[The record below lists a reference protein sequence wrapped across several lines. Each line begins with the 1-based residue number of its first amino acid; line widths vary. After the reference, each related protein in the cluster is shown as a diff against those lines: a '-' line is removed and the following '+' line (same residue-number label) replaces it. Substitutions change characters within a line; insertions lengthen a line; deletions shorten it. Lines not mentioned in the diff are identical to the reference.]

1 MEKEKNS
8 EEFVSEDNGCACCR
22 KSLNSEEFVS
32 EDNGCACCRTSLKAE
47 LLERADRLSV
57 EVSVL
62 SLREGRS
69 RRLYLCCG
77 TKNEPVVSCD
87 GVYSDV
93 LSKRLDSDVE
103 GFRRSF
109 SGG

>member
-1 MEKEKNS
+1 MQSDVKYREGIKS

-22 KSLNSEEFVS
+22 
-32 EDNGCACCRTSLKAE
+32 RSLKVE

-62 SLREGRS
+62 SLCEGRS
-69 RRLYLCCG
+69 RRLHLWCG
-77 TKNEPVVSCD
+77 TKSELVVSCD

-93 LSKRLDSDVE
+93 LSKRFESDVE
-103 GFRRSF
+103 GFRRGF
-109 SGG
+109 NGG

>member
-1 MEKEKNS
+1 MVVRVVVLRNL
-8 EEFVSEDNGCACCR
+8 R
-22 KSLNSEEFVS
+22 
-32 EDNGCACCRTSLKAE
+32 AE

-77 TKNEPVVSCD
+77 TKSEPVVSCD

-93 LSKRLDSDVE
+93 LSKRFDSDVE
-103 GFRRSF
+103 GFRRGFNGCLSFEEVVLSSGGNF
-109 SGG
+109 SGGNFVYSVSGMCTR

>member
-1 MEKEKNS
+1 MVENS
-8 EEFVSEDNGCACCR
+8 EEFVSQ
-22 KSLNSEEFVS
+22 
-32 EDNGCACCRTSLKAE
+32 DNGCACCRTSLKAE
-47 LLERADRLSV
+47 LLERANRLSV

-62 SLREGRS
+62 SLRERRS

-77 TKNEPVVSCD
+77 TKSEPVVSCD

-93 LSKRLDSDVE
+93 MSKSFDSDVE
-103 GFRRSF
+103 SFRRNF

>member
-1 MEKEKNS
+1 MYGEGIKS
-8 EEFVSEDNGCACCR
+8 EELVSEDNGCSCCR
-22 KSLNSEEFVS
+22 RSLQV
-32 EDNGCACCRTSLKAE
+32 E

-69 RRLYLCCG
+69 RRLYLWCG
-77 TKNEPVVSCD
+77 TKSEPVVSCD

-93 LSKRLDSDVE
+93 LSKRFDSDVE
-103 GFRRSF
+103 GFRRGF
-109 SGG
+109 NGG

>member
-1 MEKEKNS
+1 MKS

-22 KSLNSEEFVS
+22 KSLKV
-32 EDNGCACCRTSLKAE
+32 E

-69 RRLYLCCG
+69 RRLYLWCG
-77 TKNEPVVSCD
+77 TKMSLLYLVMECILMYCLKDLIVM
-87 GVYSDV
+87 
-93 LSKRLDSDVE
+93 
-103 GFRRSF
+103 
-109 SGG
+109 

>member
-1 MEKEKNS
+1 MNS

-22 KSLNSEEFVS
+22 
-32 EDNGCACCRTSLKAE
+32 RSLKVE

-57 EVSVL
+57 EVSVI

-69 RRLYLCCG
+69 RRLYLWCG
-77 TKNEPVVSCD
+77 TKSEPVVSCD

-93 LSKRLDSDVE
+93 LSKRFDSDVE
-103 GFRRSF
+103 GFRRGF
-109 SGG
+109 NGG

>member
-1 MEKEKNS
+1 MSKPDLKYGEGIKS

-22 KSLNSEEFVS
+22 
-32 EDNGCACCRTSLKAE
+32 RSLKVE
-47 LLERADRLSV
+47 LLERADRLRV

-69 RRLYLCCG
+69 RRLFLWCG
-77 TKNEPVVSCD
+77 TKSEPIVSCD

-93 LSKRLDSDVE
+93 LSKRFESDVE
-103 GFRRSF
+103 DFQRGFN
-109 SGG
+109 GG

>member
-1 MEKEKNS
+1 MKYGEGINS
-8 EEFVSEDNGCACCR
+8 EEFVSEDNGCACF
-22 KSLNSEEFVS
+22 S
-32 EDNGCACCRTSLKAE
+32 TSLKAE

-77 TKNEPVVSCD
+77 TKSELVASCD

-93 LSKRLDSDVE
+93 LSKRFDSDVE
-103 GFRRSF
+103 GFRRGF

>member
-1 MEKEKNS
+1 MSEESKEAVSKPDVKYAEGINS
-8 EEFVSEDNGCACCR
+8 EEFVSE
-22 KSLNSEEFVS
+22 E
-32 EDNGCACCRTSLKAE
+32 NGCACCRTSRKAE
-47 LLERADRLSV
+47 LLERADKLRV

-77 TKNEPVVSCD
+77 TKSERVVSCD

-93 LSKRLDSDVE
+93 LSQKFDSDVE
-103 GFRRSF
+103 GFRRGF
-109 SGG
+109 RGG

>member
-1 MEKEKNS
+1 M
-8 EEFVSEDNGCACCR
+8 
-22 KSLNSEEFVS
+22 S
-32 EDNGCACCRTSLKAE
+32 EDNGCACCRTNLKAE

-77 TKNEPVVSCD
+77 IKSELVVSCD

-93 LSKRLDSDVE
+93 LSKRFDSGVE
-103 GFRRSF
+103 GFRRGF